1 MASKS
6 LIILLC
12 VVASV
17 WSTYTDK
24 YDNINYKEIMENE
37 RLLLAYVDCVMERGK
52 CTPEGKELK
61 ANLNEAIENGCAE
74 CTEKQKEGSIDVI
87 QYLIEHHPK
96 IWDELCGKFDPTGKW
111 RKHYEE
117 QAKAKGI
124 KIV

>member
-61 ANLNEAIENGCAE
+61 GWFKVFKIEISPFGINQLGYKKFVW
-74 CTEKQKEGSIDVI
+74 KQ
-87 QYLIEHHPK
+87 QPK
-96 IWDELCGKFDPTGKW
+96 
-111 RKHYEE
+111 H
-117 QAKAKGI
+117 
-124 KIV
+124 